1 MTTMERSAV
10 NPATPVAR
18 QPSLDDMNLD
28 QFLKISNYEDTVK
41 QLDIYYGIVKRQ
53 LLQFQSPITGL
64 FPVLSTDREVG
75 SIRDSV
81 YCAASIW
88 SLYQAYRRIDDDR
101 GKSYELG
108 QSAVKCM
115 RGILECWIKQAHRVE
130 KFKSR
135 QCAINALHCKFHL
148 DTGEEI
154 YSDEKYNH
162 LQIDVVSIYLIFLVQ
177 MISSGLQII
186 YTQDEVAFVQN
197 LVYYVERAYRTPDY
211 GMWERGS
218 KYNDGTPEIH
228 ASSIGMAKSA
238 LEAINGCNL
247 FGEKGAS
254 WSVVY
259 VDIDAHNRN
268 RSIFETMLPRESS
281 SKGVDA
287 SLIPT
292 LSFPAFASHED
303 RLVDLTKNNVIKR
316 LRGKKG
322 FKRYSRDG
330 YLSRLE
336 DKTRRYYTKGE
347 IKDFE
352 NFECEW
358 PIFYTYMIIDGVFK
372 NNLEQIEEYQM
383 ELRKCMH
390 SDLNGDPVVSMCY
403 APDGDGMYTRASSQS
418 LFLWGQSVF
427 IIAQLLTAGLLHI
440 NELDPIRRYLPS
452 YNRPRKG
459 GRYSAF
465 QRTKIGSAL
474 AIMHDGGGNGING
487 HIPWKRNGG
496 PVCHGGVGS
505 GCGGGC
511 KNGGIC
517 NDSVEVTNP
526 VDFSSSRESE
536 TGLSEEMEVVDKQ
549 RGTAT
554 DLVVQIVLIAE
565 SMRLQAM
572 MATYGIQTQ
581 TPHEVE
587 PVQIWSSTQLINV
600 YQQLGVN
607 DKIGLTG
614 RPPRPVGSLGTSKV
628 YRICGM
634 TVLCYPLIFEVSD
647 FYLYRDMALLIDDI
661 KTELQFVGKY
671 WRLSGR
677 PTVCLLIRE
686 EHMRDPQ
693 FKEMIDLLAMLK
705 KGYCDGMK
713 VRIGRLQNLISSSCI
728 EHLDFMSQ
736 SDLPDATES
745 AFAQIHH
752 DYIGYQSLTDVPRA
766 QSYREKKI
774 VAQDYQNRSTPDVIE
789 ALRNTESI
797 FLQCQLLGIIL
808 LREGAN
814 YEIAGDTVHVRL
826 TELYYRA
833 GTLRY
838 WRAVRYCSSLLRHI
852 VDSISPFITTVLVN
866 GKQITVG
873 VIGQRETVFDKPM
886 TPSEIQNVMYST
898 VQPYDVIHA
907 VLQQEVV
914 LYCGRLIA
922 TNPDIFKGIL
932 KIRVGWVLEAM
943 KLYLNMTGDGD
954 ADIENLSPF
963 AIRKL
968 LLRVL
973 TVSLWAVDDSFSAL
987 QRRQLEGC
995 LFRVPPSLYNH
1006 VWDVLERTPLG
1017 ITVQDHNLPALATL
1031 TNKSRSE
1038 FSFALQVE
1046 EMLNKINQPERRQI
1060 VVELL
1065 VIVATILR
1073 RNPELRFNQILDLDL
1088 LLEDSFTMY
1097 CKDNDLPLTTDISPL
1112 FSLSQN
1118 QTTGYLARAAVNSV
1132 LQRCALATEDFA
1144 EDVEDHCRVQ

>member
-465 QRTKIGSAL
+465 Q
-474 AIMHDGGGNGING
+474 
-487 HIPWKRNGG
+487 
-496 PVCHGGVGS
+496 
-505 GCGGGC
+505 
-511 KNGGIC
+511 
-517 NDSVEVTNP
+517 
-526 VDFSSSRESE
+526 
-536 TGLSEEMEVVDKQ
+536 
-549 RGTAT
+549 GTAT

>member
-1 MTTMERSAV
+1 MERSVV
-10 NPATPVAR
+10 NPTTPVAR

-322 FKRYSRDG
+322 FKRFSRDG

-390 SDLNGDPVVSMCY
+390 SDMNGDPVVSMCY

-465 QRTKIGSAL
+465 Q
-474 AIMHDGGGNGING
+474 
-487 HIPWKRNGG
+487 
-496 PVCHGGVGS
+496 
-505 GCGGGC
+505 
-511 KNGGIC
+511 
-517 NDSVEVTNP
+517 
-526 VDFSSSRESE
+526 
-536 TGLSEEMEVVDKQ
+536 
-549 RGTAT
+549 GTAT

-587 PVQIWSSTQLINV
+587 PVQIWSSNQLINV

-736 SDLPDATES
+736 SDLPDSTES

-774 VAQDYQNRSTPDVIE
+774 IAQDYQNRATPDIIE

-814 YEIAGDTVHVRL
+814 YEITGDTVHARL
-826 TELYYRA
+826 TDLYYRA

-943 KLYLNMTGDGD
+943 KLYLTMTGDED

-963 AIRKL
+963 SIRKL

-973 TVSLWAVDDSFSAL
+973 TVSLWAADDSFSAL

-1017 ITVQDHNLPALATL
+1017 ITVQGHNLPALATL

-1088 LLEDSFTMY
+1088 LLEDSFNMY
-1097 CKDNDLPLTTDISPL
+1097 CKDNDLPLTKDISPL

-1144 EDVEDHCRVQ
+1144 EDVEDHCRMQ

>member
-465 QRTKIGSAL
+465 QRTKIGS
-474 AIMHDGGGNGING
+474 
-487 HIPWKRNGG
+487 
-496 PVCHGGVGS
+496 
-505 GCGGGC
+505 
-511 KNGGIC
+511 
-517 NDSVEVTNP
+517 
-526 VDFSSSRESE
+526 
-536 TGLSEEMEVVDKQ
+536 
-549 RGTAT
+549 GTAT

>member
-1 MTTMERSAV
+1 MTSVERHVANNSV
-10 NPATPVAR
+10 TPVAR

-115 RGILECWIKQAHRVE
+115 RGILECWIKQADRVE

-135 QCAINALHCKFHL
+135 QCAVNALHCKFHL
-148 DTGEEI
+148 HTGEEI
-154 YSDEKYNH
+154 YSDDRYNH

-177 MISSGLQII
+177 MITSGLQII

-292 LSFPAFASHED
+292 LSFPAFASHEE
-303 RLVDLTKNNVIKR
+303 RLVDMSKNNVVGR
-316 LRGKKG
+316 LKGKKG
-322 FKRYSRDG
+322 FKRFSRDG

-336 DKTRRYYTKGE
+336 DKTRRYYHKGE

-352 NFECEW
+352 GYECEW
-358 PIFYTYMIIDGVFK
+358 PMFYTFMIIDGVFK

-390 SDLNGDPVVSMCY
+390 SDANGDPVVSMCY

-465 QRTKIGSAL
+465 QAKPGIRTKIGS
-474 AIMHDGGGNGING
+474 
-487 HIPWKRNGG
+487 
-496 PVCHGGVGS
+496 
-505 GCGGGC
+505 
-511 KNGGIC
+511 
-517 NDSVEVTNP
+517 
-526 VDFSSSRESE
+526 
-536 TGLSEEMEVVDKQ
+536 
-549 RGTAT
+549 GTAT

-736 SDLPDATES
+736 SDLPDPSES
-745 AFAQIHH
+745 SFAQIHH

-774 VAQDYQNRSTPDVIE
+774 SAMEYQIKSTPDIVE
-789 ALRNTESI
+789 GLRNTESI
-797 FLQCQLLGIIL
+797 FLKCQLLGMIL
-808 LREGAN
+808 HREGAN
-814 YEIAGDTVHVRL
+814 YEIVGDSVHAKL

-873 VIGQRETVFDKPM
+873 VIGQRETIFDKPM

-922 TNPDIFKGIL
+922 TNPEIFKGIL

-943 KLYLNMTGDGD
+943 RLYLNMTGDEGV
-954 ADIENLSPF
+954 DIENLSPF
-963 AIRKL
+963 QIRKL
-968 LLRVL
+968 LQRVL
-973 TVSLWAVDDSFSAL
+973 SVNEDNLSAL

-995 LFRVPPSLYNH
+995 LFRVPPTFYNH

-1017 ITVQDHNLPALATL
+1017 ITVQGHTLPATTTL

-1046 EMLNKINQPERRQI
+1046 EMLIKINEPERRQI
-1060 VVELL
+1060 AVELL
-1065 VIVATILR
+1065 CIVATILR

-1088 LLEDSFTMY
+1088 LLEDSFAMY
-1097 CKDNDLPLTTDISPL
+1097 CKDHGVPATKDITPL
-1112 FSLSQN
+1112 FSMSQT

-1132 LQRCALATEDFA
+1132 LQRCALGTEDFA

>member
-1 MTTMERSAV
+1 MTTMERSVV
-10 NPATPVAR
+10 NPTTPVAR

-322 FKRYSRDG
+322 FKRFSRDG

-390 SDLNGDPVVSMCY
+390 SDMNGDPVVSMCY

-465 QRTKIGSAL
+465 QRTKIGS
-474 AIMHDGGGNGING
+474 
-487 HIPWKRNGG
+487 
-496 PVCHGGVGS
+496 
-505 GCGGGC
+505 
-511 KNGGIC
+511 
-517 NDSVEVTNP
+517 
-526 VDFSSSRESE
+526 
-536 TGLSEEMEVVDKQ
+536 
-549 RGTAT
+549 GTAT

-587 PVQIWSSTQLINV
+587 PVQIWSSNQLINV

-736 SDLPDATES
+736 SDLPDSTES

-774 VAQDYQNRSTPDVIE
+774 IAQDYQNRATPDIIE

-814 YEIAGDTVHVRL
+814 YEITGDTVHARL
-826 TELYYRA
+826 TDLYYRA

-943 KLYLNMTGDGD
+943 KLYLTMTGDED

-963 AIRKL
+963 SIRKL

-973 TVSLWAVDDSFSAL
+973 TVSLWAADDSFSAL

-1017 ITVQDHNLPALATL
+1017 ITVQGHNLPALATL

-1088 LLEDSFTMY
+1088 LLEDSFNMY
-1097 CKDNDLPLTTDISPL
+1097 CKDNDLPLTKDISPL

-1144 EDVEDHCRVQ
+1144 EDVEDHCRMQ

>member
-465 QRTKIGSAL
+465 QAKPGIRTKIGS
-474 AIMHDGGGNGING
+474 
-487 HIPWKRNGG
+487 
-496 PVCHGGVGS
+496 
-505 GCGGGC
+505 
-511 KNGGIC
+511 
-517 NDSVEVTNP
+517 
-526 VDFSSSRESE
+526 
-536 TGLSEEMEVVDKQ
+536 
-549 RGTAT
+549 GTAT

>member
-1 MTTMERSAV
+1 MTTLERHVLSSV
-10 NPATPVAR
+10 PSVAR

-64 FPVLSTDREVG
+64 FPVLSSDRDVG

-115 RGILECWIKQAHRVE
+115 RGVLECWIKQAHRVE

-135 QCAINALHCKFHL
+135 QCAMNALHCKFHL
-148 DTGEEI
+148 HTGEQI

-303 RLVDLTKNNVIKR
+303 RLVEMTKANVIMR
-316 LRGKKG
+316 LKGKKG
-322 FKRYSRDG
+322 FKRFSRDG

-336 DKTRRYYTKGE
+336 DKTRRYYHKGE

-352 NFECEW
+352 GYECEW
-358 PIFYTYMIIDGVFK
+358 PMFYTYMIIDGVFK
-372 NNLEQIEEYQM
+372 NNLDQIEEYQM

-390 SDLNGDPVVSMCY
+390 SDQNGDPVVSMCY
-403 APDGDGMYTRASSQS
+403 APDGDGMFTRASSQS

-452 YNRPRKG
+452 YNRPRKA

-465 QRTKIGSAL
+465 Q
-474 AIMHDGGGNGING
+474 
-487 HIPWKRNGG
+487 
-496 PVCHGGVGS
+496 
-505 GCGGGC
+505 
-511 KNGGIC
+511 
-517 NDSVEVTNP
+517 
-526 VDFSSSRESE
+526 
-536 TGLSEEMEVVDKQ
+536 
-549 RGTAT
+549 GTAT
-554 DLVVQIVLIAE
+554 DLVVQIVLITE

-581 TPHEVE
+581 TPNEVE

-607 DKIGLTG
+607 DKLGLSG

-634 TVLCYPLIFEVSD
+634 TILCYPLIFEVSD

-728 EHLDFMSQ
+728 EHLDFMSHL
-736 SDLPDATES
+736 DLPDPSET
-745 AFAQIHH
+745 AFPQIHH

-774 VAQDYQNRSTPDVIE
+774 SAAEYQTKSTVEIVEGLRS
-789 ALRNTESI
+789 TESI
-797 FLQCQLLGIIL
+797 FLQSQLLGIL
-808 LREGAN
+808 LHREGAN
-814 YEIAGDTVHVRL
+814 YEIAGDTVHARL
-826 TELYYRA
+826 IDLYSRA

-873 VIGQRETVFDKPM
+873 VLGQRETVFDKPM
-886 TPSEIQNVMYST
+886 TPEEIQNVMYST
-898 VQPYDVIHA
+898 VQPYNVIYA

-943 KLYLNMTGDGD
+943 RLYLVTTGDEGT
-954 ADIENLSPF
+954 DIENLSPF
-963 AIRKL
+963 HIRKL
-968 LLRVL
+968 LQRVL
-973 TVSLWAVDDSFSAL
+973 TVSEYASDESGFSAL

-995 LFRVPPSLYNH
+995 LFRVPHSFYNH

-1017 ITVQDHNLPALATL
+1017 ITVQGHTLPATTTL
-1031 TNKSRSE
+1031 SNKSRSE

-1046 EMLNKINQPERRQI
+1046 EMLNKIEQPERRQI

-1065 VIVATILR
+1065 CIVATILR
-1073 RNPELRFNQILDLDL
+1073 RNPELRFNQILDLDF
-1088 LLEDSFTMY
+1088 LLEDSFGMY
-1097 CKDNDLPLTTDISPL
+1097 CKDNDLPTTKDISPL
-1112 FSLSQN
+1112 FSLSQI

-1132 LQRCALATEDFA
+1132 LMRCALASDIFA